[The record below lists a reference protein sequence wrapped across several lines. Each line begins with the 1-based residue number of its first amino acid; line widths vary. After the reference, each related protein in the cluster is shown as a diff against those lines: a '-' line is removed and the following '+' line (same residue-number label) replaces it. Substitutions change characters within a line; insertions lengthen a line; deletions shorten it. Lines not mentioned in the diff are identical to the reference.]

1 MFGKT
6 THNSVLNIVTLG
18 SGVIED
24 AICNNEAYRIV
35 ESKRGVSLFSLRNDY
50 AFCER
55 IESIDKIDYF
65 CIDFLYSL
73 INVNENE
80 DNPLDWSEQKL
91 YDEIEL
97 LVDVIEKKISRN
109 ETKVVLLDARYPYQR
124 VIEHSIVDNSDSNYI
139 GRVNV
144 FLSRCIELIK
154 LKQHDVE
161 IIPDVKIYCG
171 SSDWNI
177 DYPSL
182 YITEYLEFIESFF
195 DSLTKN
201 EHINACLLNYTEKI
215 DRLLELSVFPEIEKK
230 ICEIGETKRV
240 VVLGSEYLMNLL
252 KGIKAPIYKCIRYSR
267 SSALPY
273 SELRRIKNQDPSLV
287 MIIPRLYTDELL
299 NVLFGKGFTYPEDI
313 FIPDRRIVLEDFIGI
328 YTDVFNN
335 IVETEKKITVCI
347 QGHASRVRVM
357 ESEAQMYSVAA
368 AIESQAS
375 LSIGREVRSN
385 GVMVTLEAASQ
396 LFIGDNTTFADRDAI
411 TMGQASKCIIEKD
424 CMFSTN
430 VIISIDSDESKIS
443 PTFMEDN
450 KESIGEELKRNVHLG
465 EHVWIGYD
473 VIILS
478 GSYVGSSSVIGARSM
493 TNTSYPNNCII
504 VGAPARI
511 IKKDIS
517 WARNPFYTN
526 MHQDESIETFLNST
540 KMV

>member
-6 THNSVLNIVTLG
+6 THNTVLNIVTLG

-65 CIDFLYSL
+65 CIDFLCSL

-80 DNPLDWSEQKL
+80 DSPLNWSEQKL
-91 YDEIEL
+91 NDEIAL
-97 LVDVIEKKISRN
+97 LSDVIERKVCKDSTKI
-109 ETKVVLLDARYPYQR
+109 VILDARYPYQKF
-124 VIEHSIVDNSDSNYI
+124 VDHNIVDVADTNHI
-139 GRVNV
+139 GQVNV
-144 FLSRCIELIK
+144 FLSRCIELLE
-154 LKQHDVE
+154 LKQHVVE
-161 IIPDVKIYCG
+161 VIPDVKVYCG

-177 DYPSL
+177 DHPSL
-182 YITEYLEFIESFF
+182 YITEYLEFIGSFWG
-195 DSLTKN
+195 SIIKE
-201 EHINACLLNYTEKI
+201 EHREDCLLKYTEGI
-215 DRLLELSVFPEIEKK
+215 DRLLERALLPEVEKK
-230 ICEIGETKRV
+230 ISEIGETKRV
-240 VVLGSEYLMNLL
+240 VVLGSEYLMNML
-252 KGIKAPIYKCIRYSR
+252 KGIKAPIYKFIRYSR
-267 SSALPY
+267 SSSLPY

-299 NVLFGKGFTYPEDI
+299 NVLFGKGFTYPDSI

-368 AIESQAS
+368 AIDSQAS

-443 PTFMEDN
+443 PTFLEDN
-450 KESIGEELKRNVHLG
+450 KKFIGEELKRNVHLG

-526 MHQDESIETFLNST
+526 MHQDESIEAFLNST